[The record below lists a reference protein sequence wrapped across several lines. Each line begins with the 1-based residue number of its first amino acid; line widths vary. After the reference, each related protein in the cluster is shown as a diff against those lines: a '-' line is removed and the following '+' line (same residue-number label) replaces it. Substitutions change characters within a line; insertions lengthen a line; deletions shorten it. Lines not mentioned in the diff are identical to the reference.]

1 VDRAELEKLK
11 QELARDLAEAQAAL
25 PAHSIRPWQM
35 QRVMDLEERLAEVR
49 TQLKAQI
56 KTVGS

>member
-1 VDRAELEKLK
+1 VERAELETLK

>member
-1 VDRAELEKLK
+1 LERAELEKLR

-35 QRVMDLEERLAEVR
+35 QRVMDLEERLDEVKA
-49 TQLKAQI
+49 QLKQL
-56 KTVGS
+56 GG